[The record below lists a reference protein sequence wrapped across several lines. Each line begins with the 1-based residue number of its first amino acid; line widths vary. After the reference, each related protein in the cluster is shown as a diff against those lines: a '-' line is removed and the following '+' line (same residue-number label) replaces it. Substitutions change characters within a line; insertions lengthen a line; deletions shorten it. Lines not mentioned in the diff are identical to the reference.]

1 MIGQTLS
8 QKMLQKMSPQ
18 HIQLMKLL
26 QVPTFELEQ
35 RIKEELEA
43 NPALEEI
50 ENNNQTSDQEIDTAT
65 GDQDDNFDFEDYFPE
80 YGEEDATYRS
90 ASDGYSYEERPS
102 VQIKDEG
109 VTLRDNL
116 ERQFLMLNIP
126 DDRDIIIGKQII
138 GSIDDDGY
146 LRREPLAITDDLLFA
161 MNLEVSEA
169 DVLRV
174 LKIIQTLDPK
184 GVGSRNLQE
193 ALSIQIH
200 DKLRHDQR
208 LDPYRKQ
215 DLEIAARII
224 DDYFNEFSKKHFSK
238 LTEALNISEDD
249 LKSAYDEILKLNPKP
264 STGMDHGNN
273 QAVPYIEP
281 DFFIQNR
288 DGELELTLNSR
299 NSPDLRINENYKDL
313 IRGIRNR
320 NRQHKLNKQDKET
333 ALFVKEKIESANN
346 FIDSIRRRKETL
358 YATMHT
364 IMMLQY
370 DYFLTGDTRMLKPM
384 ILKDVAERIGVDIS
398 TVSRVANSK
407 YVQTEFGT
415 KSLKEFF
422 NESIQTS
429 DGEEVTS
436 EELNSTLINVINEE
450 DKSNPMSDEQLVSV
464 LRDRGFVLSRR
475 TIAKY
480 RERLNIPVARLRR
493 EM

>member
-1 MIGQTLS
+1 
-8 QKMLQKMSPQ
+8 
-18 HIQLMKLL
+18 
-26 QVPTFELEQ
+26 
-35 RIKEELEA
+35 
-43 NPALEEI
+43 
-50 ENNNQTSDQEIDTAT
+50 
-65 GDQDDNFDFEDYFPE
+65 
-80 YGEEDATYRS
+80 
-90 ASDGYSYEERPS
+90 
-102 VQIKDEG
+102 
-109 VTLRDNL
+109 
-116 ERQFLMLNIP
+116 
-126 DDRDIIIGKQII
+126 
-138 GSIDDDGY
+138 
-146 LRREPLAITDDLLFA
+146 
-161 MNLEVSEA
+161 
-169 DVLRV
+169 
-174 LKIIQTLDPK
+174 
-184 GVGSRNLQE
+184 
-193 ALSIQIH
+193 
-200 DKLRHDQR
+200 
-208 LDPYRKQ
+208 
-215 DLEIAARII
+215 
-224 DDYFNEFSKKHFSK
+224 
-238 LTEALNISEDD
+238 
-249 LKSAYDEILKLNPKP
+249 
-264 STGMDHGNN
+264 MDHGNN

-464 LRDRGFVLSRR
+464 LRDRGFVLSRSQN
-475 TIAKY
+475 IAKDSIY
-480 RERLNIPVARLRR
+480 LLPDSDEKCKFVS
-493 EM
+493 

>member
-50 ENNNQTSDQEIDTAT
+50 ENTQSTEQDLESPNGET
-65 GDQDDNFDFEDYFPE
+65 DDNFDFEDYFPE

-90 ASDGYSYEERPS
+90 ASDGYTYEERPS
-102 VQIKDEG
+102 IQIKDEG

-116 ERQFLMLNIP
+116 ERQFLMLP
-126 DDRDIIIGKQII
+126 LTGEHDMIIGRQII

-161 MNLEVSEA
+161 LNMDVSEA

-174 LKIIQTLDPK
+174 LRIIQSLDPK

-200 DKLRHDQR
+200 DKLRNDAT
-208 LDPYRKQ
+208 LDKFRRQ
-215 DLEIAARII
+215 DLQLAARII
-224 DDYFNEFSKKHFSK
+224 DDYFNEFSKKHFHK
-238 LTEALNISEDD
+238 LIEALNISEED

-264 STGMDHGNN
+264 STGMDAGKN

-281 DFFIQNR
+281 DFFIHNR
-288 DGELELTLNSR
+288 DGELELSLNNR
-299 NSPDLRINENYKDL
+299 NSPDLRISENYKDL
-313 IRGIRNR
+313 IRNFRNR
-320 NRQHKLNKQDKET
+320 NRQQKLNKQEKET
-333 ALFVKEKIESANN
+333 VLFVKEKIESANN

-370 DYFLTGDTRMLKPM
+370 DYFLTGDIRLLKPM

-422 NESIQTS
+422 KESIQTS

-436 EELNSTLINVINEE
+436 EELNNTLLSIISEE
-450 DKSNPMSDEQLVSV
+450 DKSSPMSDEQLVSV
-464 LRDRGFVLSRR
+464 LRDRGFNLSRR

-480 RERLNIPVARLRR
+480 RERLNIPVARLRK